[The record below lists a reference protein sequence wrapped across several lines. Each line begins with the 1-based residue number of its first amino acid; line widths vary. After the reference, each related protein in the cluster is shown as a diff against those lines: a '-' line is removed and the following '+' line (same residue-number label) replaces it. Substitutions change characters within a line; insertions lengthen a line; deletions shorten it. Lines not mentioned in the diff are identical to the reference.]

1 VKNVTEKKVEL
12 PTFLNIKKKK
22 PIKMK
27 SEKRVGGCKR
37 VKVISLIDLI
47 IIIGR
52 AKSGFRHQSTGMAR
66 ISVTF
71 PRFFLGKHT
80 TVPRTR
86 YIQGEERE

>member
-1 VKNVTEKKVEL
+1 
-12 PTFLNIKKKK
+12 
-22 PIKMK
+22 MK